1 MKQFL
6 PLLFFVFAGCWQG
19 IPDKQLPANTVRL
32 DTITDDTAEE
42 EAFICKMPM
51 VGGAQFPGGAVAWQ
65 QFLAQNL
72 VYPQAAIDKEIQGT
86 VVVKFIVEEDGSLTD
101 VEAIKGPMELRQSAI
116 LVIKRSPEW
125 TPETQNG
132 KKVRSYKMQPIIF
145 RLEEE

>member
-6 PLLFFVFAGCWQG
+6 PLLLIVFAGCWQG
-19 IPDKQLPANTVRL
+19 IPDKQQPVDAVKLETIA
-32 DTITDDTAEE
+32 DTTGE

-51 VGGAQFPGGAVAWQ
+51 VDGAQFPGGAVAWQ

-72 VYPQAAIDKEIQGT
+72 VYPQEAVDKEIQGT
-86 VVVKFIVEEDGSLTD
+86 VVVKFIVEEDGSLTN
-101 VEAIKGPMELRQSAI
+101 VEAIKGPMELRQSAM
-116 LVIKRSPEW
+116 LVIKRSPDW